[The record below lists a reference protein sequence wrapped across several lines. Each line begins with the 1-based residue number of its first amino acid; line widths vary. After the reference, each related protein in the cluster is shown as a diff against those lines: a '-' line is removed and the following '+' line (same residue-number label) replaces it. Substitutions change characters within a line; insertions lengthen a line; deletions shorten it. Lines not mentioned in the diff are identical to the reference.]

1 MDLGLHG
8 KRAFVGGASRG
19 IGFAIA
25 RALLVEGADVALCAR
40 GAERLDEARAELA
53 AAFPDSTVLSL
64 PADLTNQ
71 RETRDAVA
79 SAAAALGGLEI
90 AVANAGGAR
99 GAAAVDVELR
109 EWRELWDQNFISAAV
124 LCQSAVSVMSNGAL
138 CLIGSIAGLESHAAP
153 LPYNAAKAAL
163 VRYSADLARLLA
175 PRGIRVN
182 IVVPGNVLHADA
194 VWREMLDADPA
205 AVEAHIGREVPLSR
219 FGTPDEIAACV
230 AFLCSDKAAFVT
242 GASLVAD
249 GGQLRA

>member
-1 MDLGLHG
+1 MDLGLYG

-25 RALLVEGADVALCAR
+25 RALLAEGAHVALSAR
-40 GAERLDEARAELA
+40 GKERLDHARAELA
-53 AAFPDSTVLSL
+53 AAFPDSTVVAIR
-64 PADLTNQ
+64 ADLTDEHEA
-71 RETRDAVA
+71 RVGVA
-79 SAAAALGGLEI
+79 SAAAAMGGLDV

-99 GAAAVDVELR
+99 GAAEVDVDVA
-109 EWRELWDQNFISAAV
+109 EWRELWDENFTSAALV
-124 LCQSAVSVMSNGAL
+124 CQAAAGVMSGGVL

-175 PRGIRVN
+175 LRAIRVN

-194 VWREMLDADPA
+194 VWRELLDADLEG
-205 AVEAHIGREVPLSR
+205 VEAYIRREVPLAR

-230 AFLCSDKAAFVT
+230 AFLCSERAAFVT
-242 GASLVAD
+242 GACLVAD
-249 GGQLRA
+249 GGQVRG